1 MSSSYYNFDF
11 QTIIISSLWNH
22 IVLYDVCMIQARL
35 SPTDGNGW
43 ISEPLDYQA
52 RSNQHYHP
60 AQTHLASNLTHLKRI
75 WTWTKKFPKP
85 SKLLHTHTHIHT
97 HTHQQ
102 AMSVW
107 MGHFSKWGIPYIYII
122 IYVIGAFCG
131 TWTKWKFRKCFF
143 WGHSVLY
150 VQDLL
155 SLWPFS
161 YGFFASRL
169 QYKVLIMIFLLILFF
184 RLQ

>member
-22 IVLYDVCMIQARL
+22 IVFPTTMYDPGAFVPNRWKWM
-35 SPTDGNGW
+35 D
-43 ISEPLDYQA
+43 
-52 RSNQHYHP
+52 
-60 AQTHLASNLTHLKRI
+60 I
-75 WTWTKKFPKP
+75 WTSGLSSQVQSILSSCTNTPGQQSDPPKKNLDVDKKFPKP
-85 SKLLHTHTHIHT
+85 SKLLHTHTHTHT

-143 WGHSVLY
+143 WGHPVLY